1 MINYIRNF
9 FRPRSVDGIVAA
21 IQRQVDN
28 LFYVSQLK
36 EQESDDITAQLV
48 DLRVRRD
55 AVEADR
61 ARSVRVAFALKE
73 LIK

>member
-9 FRPRSVDGIVAA
+9 FRPRSVDGIVAS